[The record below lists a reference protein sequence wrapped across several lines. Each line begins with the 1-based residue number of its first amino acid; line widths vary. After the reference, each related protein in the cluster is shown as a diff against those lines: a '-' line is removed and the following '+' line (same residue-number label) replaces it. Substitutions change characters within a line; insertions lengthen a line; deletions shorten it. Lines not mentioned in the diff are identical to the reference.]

1 MAEHNSMKSISSQL
15 LAHDARETGDQ
26 YQDYRN
32 QLTRALDAARRSER
46 IAYWICAVTGP
57 LSVALMFVG
66 GSKVLGSFDPWSNDA
81 TTLSMGAGVIY
92 VASLIAFCIGLA
104 SFYSR
109 FRPRTRAA
117 EDNLR
122 EVHWMQ
128 MAAQLATL
136 QKDVEMLKRGR
147 LESDTTRTIIP

>member
-26 YQDYRN
+26 YLDYRN

-46 IAYWICAVTGP
+46 IAYWICAVSGP
-57 LSVALMFVG
+57 VSVVLMFVG

-81 TTLSMGAGVIY
+81 TPLSMAAGVIY
-92 VASLIAFCIGLA
+92 VVSLIAFCVGLA
-104 SFYSR
+104 SFYTR

-122 EVHWMQ
+122 ESHWMQ

-136 QKDVEMLKRGR
+136 QKDVEILKQGR
-147 LESDTTRTIIP
+147 WESDATRTISP